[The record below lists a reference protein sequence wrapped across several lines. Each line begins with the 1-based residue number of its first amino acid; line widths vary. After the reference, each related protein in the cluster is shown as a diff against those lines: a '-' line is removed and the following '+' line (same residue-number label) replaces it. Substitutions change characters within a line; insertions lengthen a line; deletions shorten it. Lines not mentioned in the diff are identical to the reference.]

1 MTIWNGNTTEIAAS
15 IQGAVKS
22 ESDSPAGV
30 MVAEPQTRT
39 KRPPFYKVVLL
50 NDDYTPMEF
59 VVQLLQ
65 AIFRKSQDE
74 AVGIMLEVHQK
85 GAGLCGVY
93 TREVAETKVEQV
105 IQFARRNEHPLQCVM
120 EQE

>member
-1 MTIWNGNTTEIAAS
+1 MTIWICNTTEFTQPS
-15 IQGAVKS
+15 MGTVKS
-22 ESDSPAGV
+22 EDASPAGV